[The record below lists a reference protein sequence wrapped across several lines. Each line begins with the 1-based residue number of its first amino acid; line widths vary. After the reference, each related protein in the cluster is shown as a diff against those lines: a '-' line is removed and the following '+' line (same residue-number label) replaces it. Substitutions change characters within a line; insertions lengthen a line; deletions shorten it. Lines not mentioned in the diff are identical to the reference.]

1 MKRAIKPWK
10 GKDMKEF
17 KYILLIL
24 PSRRSQSEKAI
35 RCMVPTAYMMFWR
48 RLNRADK

>member
-1 MKRAIKPWK
+1 MVCPDNGILFSKMKRAIKPWK

-24 PSRRSQSEKAI
+24 LSGRSQSEKAI
-35 RCMVPTAYMMFWR
+35 HCMIPSV
-48 RLNRADK
+48 